1 MNNKLGNIF
10 KGDKVIW
17 MIFFFLCLVSIVE
30 VFSAS
35 SFLTFR
41 GGSYWGPLI
50 KHSFFIL
57 VGLCTTLCVLNIPCK
72 YFKIAT
78 LPMLL
83 FSFILLIIVLC
94 IGESTNGASRWFGIA
109 GIQFQPSEIAKGTLI
124 LAVAQILSAMQTE
137 KGASPQTFLWVAV
150 TSAFIIIPI
159 GLENLST
166 AALLAFVVLIMMII
180 GRVPMYI
187 IGRALG
193 LFFIVVAL
201 SLIHI

>member
-57 VGLCTTLCVLNIPCK
+57 VGLCTTFCVLNIPCK

-83 FSFILLIIVLC
+83 FSFIMLITVLC
-94 IGESTNGASRWFGIA
+94 I
-109 GIQFQPSEIAKGTLI
+109 
-124 LAVAQILSAMQTE
+124 
-137 KGASPQTFLWVAV
+137 
-150 TSAFIIIPI
+150 
-159 GLENLST
+159 
-166 AALLAFVVLIMMII
+166 
-180 GRVPMYI
+180 
-187 IGRALG
+187 
-193 LFFIVVAL
+193 
-201 SLIHI
+201 